1 MDLQKFERDITIK
14 YAKKRSKELEKK
26 VATLFDHVKAEWGL
40 SPDELTQSELK
51 IVAEAVVNHETKIL
65 HDEVQ
70 ELLVEK
76 ERLERELDR
85 KREALQKSKYL
96 TFESIEDA
104 LGDSPSQELLA
115 KLHYVKLQSIDL
127 FDMLEEMV
135 ESAIITTLEKNHD
148 IEEMIEEFI
157 KDITFETLSEG
168 PLSSIRI
175 RKVISLIVA
184 TASEVS
190 EASPNHAD
198 KILRST
204 LRGIRQGLVQ
214 AINKFKKQLLY
225 MPDETRLRLTDGYD
239 TLHEELQHADTL
251 FTQII
256 ENVAENSS
264 PSIKT
269 VLETA
274 LKDIHYDLE
283 ELMQVSKETV
293 EVMRSHLSNVIQR
306 GKEVLPERAQEAKR
320 MGVQAW
326 SAAKTALSSAI
337 QTAKDK
343 IDKK

>member
-1 MDLQKFERDITIK
+1 MDLQKFERDVTVK
-14 YAKKRSKELEKK
+14 YAKKRSKELEKR
-26 VATLFDHVKAEWGL
+26 VSSLFDHVKSEWGL

-51 IVAEAVVNHETKIL
+51 IVTEAVVGHETKLL
-65 HDEVQ
+65 HDDVQ

-96 TFESIEDA
+96 TFESIEQA
-104 LGDSPSQELLA
+104 LGETPSQELLA

-127 FDMLEEMV
+127 FDMLAEMV

-184 TASEVS
+184 TASEIS
-190 EASPNHAD
+190 EASPNHAE

-225 MPDETRLRLTDGYD
+225 MPDETRLRLTVGYD
-239 TLHEELQHADTL
+239 TLHDELQHADTL

-269 VLETA
+269 ILEKVLKE
-274 LKDIHYDLE
+274 IHFDLE

-293 EVMRSHLSNVIQR
+293 EVMRSHLSSVIQR

-337 QTAKDK
+337 QTAKEK